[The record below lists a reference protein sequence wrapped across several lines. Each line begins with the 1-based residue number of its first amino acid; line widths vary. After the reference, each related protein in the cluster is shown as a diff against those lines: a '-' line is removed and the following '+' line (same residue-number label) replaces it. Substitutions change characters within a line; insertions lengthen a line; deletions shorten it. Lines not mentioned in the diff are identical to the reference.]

1 MKRIRCEVKHCMAL
15 FPQQQHKNE
24 LVQKVIKTVNKLD
37 EIK

>member
-15 FPQQQHKNE
+15 FPQQQHKKRISAKSN
-24 LVQKVIKTVNKLD
+24 KTVNKLD